1 MAKVSSDLL
10 RLYSNTALIT
20 CSDCRPPVIE
30 QFPDSCFVS
39 EEGCCVVIEGQVT
52 GYPPPTCQWR
62 YNGENLNLTSNE
74 LTHMREGGKLTLPVI
89 ETGVYIFI
97 ATNHLGSA
105 EATIHVTV
113 TCDSDEDCGEC
124 KSSTNSPSICAE
136 NSRSMIWEKPVPVSQ
151 FQDYV
156 VRLQA
161 NLNYGFHY
169 QYKVS

>member
-39 EEGCCVVIEGQVT
+39 EEGCCVVIEGRVT

-74 LTHMREGGKLTLPVI
+74 LTHMREGGKLTLPVM

-113 TCDSDEDCGEC
+113 ACDSDEDCSEG
-124 KSSTNSPSICAE
+124 KSTTNSPICGE